1 MPDKGGWLD
10 QSDIFLH
17 DAMIIARRLS
27 YLKGRNKGRDEAHR
41 KAAQKMGIK
50 GRTLSKLMGQ
60 K

>member
-1 MPDKGGWLD
+1 MD